1 MGLPTN
7 RAEAKSTNSKFY
19 FTGKPCKRGHV
30 APRLL
35 KGTCVECRREEWR
48 TENARRSLLPKSAAS
63 KAAGKRY
70 YEKNVELVKARAQC
84 RPSELKRV
92 YRKKY
97 DIGHKDDRSM
107 RNLLRKR
114 RHRQATPN
122 WLSAESREKIKQIYL
137 QARHMT
143 ELTGEKYVVD
153 HQIPLRG
160 KTVCGLHVPWNL
172 EIMTHAANC
181 KKHNKLKE

>member
-7 RAEAKSTNSKFY
+7 RAEAKATNSKFY
-19 FTGKPCKRGHV
+19 FTGKPCKHGHV
-30 APRLL
+30 VPRLL
-35 KGTCVECRREEWR
+35 KGTCVECRKKEWR
-48 TENARRSLLPKSAAS
+48 VENARRALLPKSVAS
-63 KAAGKRY
+63 QTAGKRY

-84 RPSELKRV
+84 RPAELKRL

-97 DIGHKDDRSM
+97 DAGHKDDHNL

-122 WLSAESREKIKQIYL
+122 WLSAESKEKIKQIYL